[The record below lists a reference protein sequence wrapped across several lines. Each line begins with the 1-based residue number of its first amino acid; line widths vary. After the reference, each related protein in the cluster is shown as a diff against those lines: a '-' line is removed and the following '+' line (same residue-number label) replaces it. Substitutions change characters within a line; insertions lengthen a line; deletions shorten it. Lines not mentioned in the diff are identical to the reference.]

1 MRCMLLGLLFAAS
14 LAALSNASPGVYL
27 YVLKNN
33 SIEAPFQ
40 DDLGATDI
48 LTVRYPV
55 HSPTNG
61 LIVQG

>member
-27 YVLKNN
+27 YVLKKTL
-33 SIEAPFQ
+33 IKAPYQ

-55 HSPTNG
+55 H
-61 LIVQG
+61 